1 MLVNHS
7 DQLDEKLAL
16 AAREAAALA
25 RELAPQT
32 EHDRR
37 LAPELV
43 ERLRA
48 SGLLRAGAPASVGA
62 AQASPG
68 VTLRCA
74 ETVAR
79 GDASAGWCVSIA
91 ATSSLLGGWLAPE
104 GLNEVFGDPSK
115 VAAGVWA
122 PRGKARR
129 VDGGYV
135 VSGQWA
141 FCSGIMHSDYLF
153 GGCMVAGEPGG
164 PPTPM
169 VLGLRVDE
177 LEILDTWHTSGLRGT
192 ASHDAVAEE
201 VFVPERRSLW
211 LLDPPAS
218 PAALYRFPIFAY
230 FALSIS
236 AAALGNA
243 RGAIDDLQALAMGKV
258 SLGSSRTLAERP
270 ATWSAVAQAEASLRA
285 ARAFYYQAIEDA
297 WAAAVASDTEPVPRR
312 AQGRPAARR
321 HARGA
326 DSGGRRRRH
335 VRPRRRLGDLRRF
348 AAAAPLSGCSRGHG
362 PLPGQ
367 RRHLGADRAPAARAA
382 DRRDDAVSAE
392 LGVTIPFW
400 LDRPD
405 EEAIE
410 IARAAEHAGLERVW
424 VGEMASFDAF
434 ALAAAIGQ
442 QTDRIGLTIGPLA
455 VGVRSPW
462 RSRSA
467 SPRWRFSA
475 GEASMSHSARPVR

>member
-7 DQLDEKLAL
+7 DELDEKLAA

-37 LAPELV
+37 LPSELV

-48 SGLLRAGAPASVGA
+48 CGLFRAGAPASVGA
-62 AQASPG
+62 AEASPG

-91 ATSSLLGGWLAPE
+91 ATSSLLGGWLGPE
-104 GLNEVFGDPSK
+104 GLNDVFGDPGR

-153 GGCMVAGEPGG
+153 GGCMVAGEQGG
-164 PPTPM
+164 SPTPR
-169 VLGLRVDE
+169 VLGMRVDE

-192 ASHDAVAEE
+192 ASHDARAKEL
-201 VFVPERRSLW
+201 FVPERRSLW

-218 PAALYRFPIFAY
+218 SAALYRFPIFAY

-243 RGAIDDLQALAMGKV
+243 QGAIDDLKALAIGKV

-285 ARAFYYQAIEDA
+285 ARAFYYEAIADA
-297 WAAAVASDTEPVPRR
+297 WAAAISSGTEPVSVELRVGLRLAATHAVRTAADVAR
-312 AQGRPAARR
+312 AMYDLGGGSAIYD
-321 HARGA
+321 
-326 DSGGRRRRH
+326 DS
-335 VRPRRRLGDLRRF
+335 PLQRRF
-348 AAAAPLSGCSRGHG
+348 RDAHAATAHF
-362 PLPGQ
+362 Q
-367 RRHLGADRAPAARAA
+367 VNPATW
-382 DRRDDAVSAE
+382 E
-392 LGVTIPFW
+392 LTGRLL
-400 LDRPD
+400 LD
-405 EEAIE
+405 
-410 IARAAEHAGLERVW
+410 
-424 VGEMASFDAF
+424 
-434 ALAAAIGQ
+434 Q
-442 QTDRIGLTIGPLA
+442 QTDMTML
-455 VGVRSPW
+455 
-462 RSRSA
+462 
-467 SPRWRFSA
+467 
-475 GEASMSHSARPVR
+475 